1 MTDRVTNVPLPEGHT
16 LTVRPATT
24 GDIDGLMA
32 LYDSLSNEDR
42 HLRFFTL
49 TRPRRQVME
58 HFIEANYKHGLWLV
72 AVTDGGEIV
81 ADGGYTRLPDGD
93 AEFALTVRKDWRGW
107 LGPFLLDL
115 LLHDAGEHDIDNL
128 RAIVLR
134 ENRPMMRLI
143 ERHGYACIDQPDWA
157 RRHRSVACRLGRHH
171 VPRARRPF
179 GGRMPAAR
187 GRPLPPCRRCRRR
200 GRRRSPERSPPRRAH
215 GRPSGCGYGRPGH
228 RRGRGRPRGRVDS
241 SPRGGGASD
250 RSGRSHRFECDAG
263 GVAAAEHQHHDGR
276 SARRPAA
283 HWTTRAVTMPNM
295 PFSFSACGRMWQCQ
309 THVPGS
315 VAWMRTVYRSP
326 GATVTVSSED
336 GLASG

>member
-107 LGPFLLDL
+107 LGSFLLDL
-115 LLHDAGEHDIDNL
+115 LLQDAGEHDIDNL

-143 ERHGYACIDQPDWA
+143 ERRGYACIDQPDWA
-157 RRHRSVACRLGRHH
+157 IVEATVST
-171 VPRARRPF
+171 
-179 GGRMPAAR
+179 
-187 GRPLPPCRRCRRR
+187 
-200 GRRRSPERSPPRRAH
+200 H
-215 GRPSGCGYGRPGH
+215 GGRPGWPPVRAN
-228 RRGRGRPRGRVDS
+228 RRLLVES
-241 SPRGGGASD
+241 C
-250 RSGRSHRFECDAG
+250 SGRWHADIEAWHAGWDVITCPGPGAHSVGACPLLEDGRCPLVDGADAVV
-263 GVAAAEHQHHDGR
+263 VAAHPNDPHHDALMAAHRDVGTAVPVIDEAEAGPEDV
-276 SARRPAA
+276 STLLQGAAARATGQAGVTDSNATPAA
-283 HWTTRAVTMPNM
+283 
-295 PFSFSACGRMWQCQ
+295 
-309 THVPGS
+309 
-315 VAWMRTVYRSP
+315 
-326 GATVTVSSED
+326 
-336 GLASG
+336 